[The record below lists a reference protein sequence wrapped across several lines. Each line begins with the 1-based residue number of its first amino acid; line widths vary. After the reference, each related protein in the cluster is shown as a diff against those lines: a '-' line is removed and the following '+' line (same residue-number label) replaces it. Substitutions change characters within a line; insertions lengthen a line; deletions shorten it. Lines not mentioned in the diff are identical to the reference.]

1 MSENIDMILR
11 GRKMKKLIERKF
23 VGIRKKYDLRQIE
36 IEVLLYLNKYPNANS
51 SDIYRQLLINKGH
64 VSQSMDN
71 LCKKGFVTSVQD
83 VNDRRYVTFIITPLG
98 NTVIEESIEL
108 RKSMMQQLFVGI
120 SAEEIEMMRTIS
132 AKLCD
137 NIDRIE

>member
-1 MSENIDMILR
+1 MIENIDMILR

-23 VGIRKKYDLRQIE
+23 IGIRKKYDLRQVE
-36 IEVLLYLNKYPNANS
+36 IEVLLYLKKYPDANS
-51 SDIYRQLLINKGH
+51 SDIYRYLLINKGH

-132 AKLCD
+132 AKLWN